1 VRNPLCTSKLCPGF
15 LIEGASSQATPKAG
29 ANHIYITCTYSAAQ
43 SVGGRSRG
51 WPGTLYVYLYSYSAL
66 LTMAMAVLL
75 LLPLLLL
82 VAGSWAVVVIPP
94 HTPDVWGGA
103 AYGAALGHSS
113 HLFAFSGADGPV
125 RSHPQSSA
133 DPRNSMT
140 ASRLRVDRLL
150 PPLTSASP
158 PPTDTRGLGLHGAA
172 QA

>member
-1 VRNPLCTSKLCPGF
+1 
-15 LIEGASSQATPKAG
+15 
-29 ANHIYITCTYSAAQ
+29 
-43 SVGGRSRG
+43 
-51 WPGTLYVYLYSYSAL
+51 
-66 LTMAMAVLL
+66 MAMAVLL

-82 VAGSWAVVVIPP
+82 VAGSWAALVIPP

-158 PPTDTRGLGLHGAA
+158 PPADTRGLGLHGAA